1 MSRRRNFNLDIDMEG
16 EEPAGDLRRPLIFDA
31 EQEQR
36 NAAMTPMPRAA
47 QAVQDRDA
55 EDMWAEIG

>member
-1 MSRRRNFNLDIDMEG
+1 MEG
-16 EEPAGDLRRPLIFDA
+16 DEPASELVRPLIFDA

-36 NAAMTPMPRAA
+36 PSAMTPMPRAV

-55 EDMWAEIG
+55 EDVWAELG

>member
-1 MSRRRNFNLDIDMEG
+1 MEG